1 MHTYAGG
8 QDENSSLGYCYVVR
22 NEKLKQAEMKTS
34 IQSSDSL
41 KKEVWRSA
49 REICKWILGLKGFN

>member
-22 NEKLKQAEMKTS
+22 NEKLKQTEMKTS

-49 REICKWILGLKGFN
+49 REICK